1 MTKQLTLVPTPS
13 WRFDAETR
21 TIGLQGVASA
31 REALAA
37 AKHNIALA
45 NASQEHTVT
54 EAA

>member
-21 TIGLQGVASA
+21 AIGLQGVASA

-37 AKHNIALA
+37 AKQNLAL
-45 NASQEHTVT
+45 SQADEAHTT
-54 EAA
+54 IEAA